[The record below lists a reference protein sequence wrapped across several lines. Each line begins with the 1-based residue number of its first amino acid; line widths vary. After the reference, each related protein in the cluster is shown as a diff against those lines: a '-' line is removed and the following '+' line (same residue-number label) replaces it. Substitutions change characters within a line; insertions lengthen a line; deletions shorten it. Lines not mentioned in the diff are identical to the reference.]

1 MSRKVVAL
9 DFRENTI
16 SAISV
21 TSGFKSTSIDAYVNV
36 QVDDSADDSADGI
49 RKAIES
55 IVKAVDI
62 DGSTCIASFPAG
74 QISFRNF
81 AVPFKNPKKI
91 RQILPFELEST
102 VAAPVENLS
111 IDFLPVKLSEN
122 NNNTDIIVACVENS
136 QLEMYLKTLSDF
148 NINPEIIT
156 AAGLPT
162 AYFLAQL
169 DDFPENGLV
178 LDVGRLKGTL
188 FLIIAR
194 QIALIRSISLN
205 VSGSSSLSGSSDL
218 PSGLEHL
225 YRGIQQTLFAVEEI
239 FNLDYRPETMI
250 ITGDSLDDI
259 RLESQL
265 SQVLGIPVK
274 RSDLVATS
282 GFRMKNG
289 AKKSWNPSEMDNALA
304 LAQMELTGTDAFN
317 FSKGFFTEKNF
328 WSEHGRSVIRTAVL
342 AGLLL
347 MLAFFNVL
355 FESYIL
361 QKKVAQL
368 DQQIADVFK
377 QTFPEIK
384 KIVDPLHQMR
394 VKIKG
399 VKSTALFPTDTGK
412 KNRTIDLINRISRL
426 IPKTT
431 DVELTRLVIGP
442 ENFVLS
448 GNTDTFNT
456 VDDIKSRLETA
467 DVFKKVTISSA
478 NIDRSDNR
486 VRFKVKVDV

>member
-1 MSRKVVAL
+1 MSRKIFAL
-9 DFRENTI
+9 DIRDNTI
-16 SAISV
+16 SAISI

-36 QVDDSADDSADGI
+36 QVDDSADGI
-49 RKAIES
+49 PKAMET
-55 IVKAVDI
+55 IVKEADL
-62 DGSTCIASFPAG
+62 DSSTCIVSVPAG
-74 QISFRNF
+74 KISFRNF
-81 AVPFKNPKKI
+81 AVPFKNSKKI

-102 VAAPVENLS
+102 VAVPTDNLS
-111 IDFLPVKLSEN
+111 IDFVPVKLSEN
-122 NNNTDIIVACVENS
+122 SNNTDIIVACVENS
-136 QLEMYLKTLSDF
+136 QLEMYLKTLADF

-156 AAGLPT
+156 VGGFPT
-162 AYFLAQL
+162 AYFLSQL
-169 DDFPENGLV
+169 DDFPESGLV
-178 LDVGRLKGTL
+178 LDFGKRNGTL

-194 QIALIRSISLN
+194 QIALIRPISLSFTGL
-205 VSGSSSLSGSSDL
+205 SGPSDSPGSSD
-218 PSGLEHL
+218 SFEVEHL
-225 YRGIQQTLFAVEEI
+225 CRGIQQTLFSFEEI
-239 FNLDYRPETMI
+239 FNLDFRPEAML
-250 ITGDSLDDI
+250 ITGNGLDDT
-259 RLESQL
+259 RQESQL
-265 SQVLGIPVK
+265 AQGLGIPVK
-274 RSDLVATS
+274 RLDLVAAS

-289 AKKSWNPSEMDNALA
+289 FKKSWNSSEMDNALA
-304 LAQMELTGTDAFN
+304 LAQMELTGLDAFN
-317 FSKGFFTEKNF
+317 FGKGFFAEKNF
-328 WSEHGRSVIRTAVL
+328 WSENRRRVIQTAVL
-342 AGLLL
+342 AGLLF
-347 MLAFFNVL
+347 MFAFFDVL

-361 QKKVAQL
+361 QKKVVQL
-368 DQQIADVFK
+368 DQQIAGVFK

-394 VKIKG
+394 VKIKD
-399 VKSTALFPTDTGK
+399 VKSTALFPTDTEK

-431 DVELTRLVIGP
+431 DVELTRVVIGP